1 MLLFGNLNISL
12 FKKTDVNDNSGMF
25 KDFNVAQALDK
36 SNFDITFLKIV
47 FLSNF
52 IFTFEYILFYSKNDD
67 NINKIIPYIIFNF
80 I

>member
-1 MLLFGNLNISL
+1 
-12 FKKTDVNDNSGMF
+12 MF

-52 IFTFEYILFYSKNDD
+52 IFTFEDILFYSKNDD